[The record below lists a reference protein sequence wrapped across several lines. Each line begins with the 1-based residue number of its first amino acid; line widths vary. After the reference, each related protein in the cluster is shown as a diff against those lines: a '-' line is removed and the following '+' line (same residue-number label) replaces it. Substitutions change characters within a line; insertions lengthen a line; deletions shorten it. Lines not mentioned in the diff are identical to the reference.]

1 MENKK
6 DFVLVSVYLV
16 IVVILFLLPTG
27 FQKNIYYNAEN
38 VKAKVLEVDNSGVYE
53 VGLYKQGEQNV
64 KVKFINGSKEGK
76 DAWGVNLLSGSMG
89 VDKLF
94 VPGEIAYALVEKT
107 DQGEISHVNVL
118 EHYRIGGE
126 ILIVATFGVLLIIFS
141 GIVGIRTI
149 MSFLLVILS
158 ILKLLIPLLLKGY
171 NPLVVSL
178 LVGTI
183 ISVFTIFLV
192 SGVNNR
198 SYSALLGTLACS
210 LITFLVSLIFKKIL
224 YINGTELP
232 WAESLLYSGMN
243 DLDLAGIMQGAIYL
257 SCLGAIL
264 DLAVDIAASLEEIRL
279 NKPDI
284 SSGDLVKSGLSIG
297 KTIVGSQTTTLLLAY
312 MGSYISIMMVYMVQ
326 GTPIINILTTKAIA
340 SEILFTFVGCIGLV
354 FVAPLTSFMY
364 LFFRNRRVESKA

>member
-243 DLDLAGIMQGAIYL
+243 DLDLAGIMPGAIYL